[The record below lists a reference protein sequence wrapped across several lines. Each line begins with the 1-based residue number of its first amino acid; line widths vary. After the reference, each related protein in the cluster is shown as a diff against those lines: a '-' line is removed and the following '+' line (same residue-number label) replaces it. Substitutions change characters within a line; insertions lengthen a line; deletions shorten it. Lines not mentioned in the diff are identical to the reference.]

1 MIGMARESQ
10 VTDENRFSIWAP
22 EPLKQ
27 EWDTE
32 ENAKRGF
39 FMDKV
44 SLGGHQK
51 VAWICADCGNHWNAK
66 IGNRTS
72 GGTGCPKCARKK
84 NNQVSKP
91 EYIVYYYLSP
101 YFPDIVSQAKLHG
114 VEFDLH
120 LPSRNTVIEYDGKH
134 WHKDKKTKDENKH
147 ENLRQLKLIRIREK
161 GLPII
166 TSHPNVS
173 IYEYQPGKQYIGLNE
188 VIETI
193 LVSLGITPKEGEID
207 VQRDSIAITALMERE
222 KIENSIAVTHKAE
235 MVFWDKDRNKGL
247 NPESFTARSSEEA
260 YFFCKTCR
268 NSYKSKIYNRLRNSG
283 DCKSC
288 ANTKKSRN
296 RAQVVIK
303 RKGSLVETNPEVIPY
318 WSNSNPRG
326 PEHYTVGSSEKVEW
340 YCKTCY
346 DVYHTR
352 IGDRIKGA
360 GNCSSCAA
368 KLRNQQRKESQQA
381 S

>member
-1 MIGMARESQ
+1 
-10 VTDENRFSIWAP
+10 
-22 EPLKQ
+22 
-27 EWDTE
+27 
-32 ENAKRGF
+32 
-39 FMDKV
+39 MDKV
-44 SLGGHQK
+44 ASGGHQK
-51 VAWICADCGNHWNAK
+51 VAWICADCGNHWDAK
-66 IGNRTS
+66 IYNRTS

-222 KIENSIAVTHKAE
+222 KVENSIAVTHKAE

-247 NPESFTARSSEEA
+247 NSESFTAGSREEA
-260 YFFCKTCR
+260 YFVCKTCR
-268 NSYKSKIYNRLRNSG
+268 NSYKSKISNRLKNSG
-283 DCKSC
+283 NCKSC
-288 ANTKKSRN
+288 A
-296 RAQVVIK
+296 
-303 RKGSLVETNPEVIPY
+303 RKLSVQ
-318 WSNSNPRG
+318 RQK
-326 PEHYTVGSSEKVEW
+326 EK
-340 YCKTCY
+340 
-346 DVYHTR
+346 
-352 IGDRIKGA
+352 
-360 GNCSSCAA
+360 
-368 KLRNQQRKESQQA
+368 QQQA
-381 S
+381 N